1 MKLNRIKLLPL
12 ALLLTATGL
21 NINCHKIA
29 TKYNGCTPSES
40 CTTSDCDTEILAPH
54 KAMRLLTDVS
64 FAEFAFTD
72 LNGNLRSITVPAAQI
87 NAAFKNGLKFDGS
100 SVAGCTAITDS
111 DMHLAPDKASAVLL
125 PKNLRTERTALVICD
140 VGLSET
146 EVHECDPRYILK
158 QVSLKL
164 AAQKLQLNVGAEL
177 EFYLVNSDDHTPFDQ
192 DNYISSSTSI
202 ETENFKQEILT
213 TLINAG
219 INVEKIHH
227 EVGPGQYEV
236 VLRYADAL
244 KTADNIV
251 LTKYIIQSVAQSYNL
266 AAIFMPKPF
275 AKVNGSGMH
284 LHYSLQNTET
294 HKNLFYDA
302 ERANYL
308 SDVARKFITGNL
320 DYMSD
325 VSVLFNPTR
334 NSYERLVPNFEA
346 PIFICWGIKNRSA
359 LVRIPLVN
367 CQQADAIRAELRCPD
382 ASCNPYLALA
392 ALGATGL
399 QGLLDAHT
407 EYPPAIK
414 VNLYRLNDTEIKA
427 LNIQSL
433 PRTLEEAL
441 TNFERS
447 NFNLEIFGKKL
458 VTEFIKTKHAEL
470 ANQVEKH

>member
-1 MKLNRIKLLPL
+1 MKPNCITLLAA
-12 ALLLTATGL
+12 ALLLFTYSNNHCHQIAARYGSCTA
-21 NINCHKIA
+21 
-29 TKYNGCTPSES
+29 SES
-40 CTTSDCDTEILAPH
+40 CTTSNCDTEILAPH
-54 KAMRLLTDVS
+54 KALRSLVDVR

-72 LNGNLRSITVPAAQI
+72 LNGSLRSITVPAAQI

-111 DMHLAPDKASAVLL
+111 DMHLAPDKRSVMLM

-158 QVSLKL
+158 QVTCKL
-164 AAQKLQLNVGAEL
+164 ASQKLQLNVGAEL
-177 EFYLVNSDDHTPFDQ
+177 EFYLVNADDYTPFDQ
-192 DNYISSSTSI
+192 DNYISCSTNI

-213 TLINAG
+213 TLIDTG
-219 INVEKIHH
+219 INIEKIHH

-236 VLRYADAL
+236 VLHYAEAL

-251 LTKYIIQSVAQSYNL
+251 LTKYIIQSVAQKYNL
-266 AAIFMPKPF
+266 TAVFAPKPF

-294 HKNLFYDA
+294 QENLFYDA
-302 ERANYL
+302 ERVNFL

-325 VSVLFNPTR
+325 VSVLFNPTC
-334 NSYERLVPNFEA
+334 NSYERLVPDFEA
-346 PIFICWGIKNRSA
+346 PIFICWGVKNRSA

-367 CQQADAIRAELRCPD
+367 CQQSDAIRAELRCPD

-399 QGLLDAHT
+399 QGLMDQHT

-414 VNLYRLNDTEIKA
+414 VNLYKLNSSEIKA

-433 PRTLEEAL
+433 PRTLDEAL

-458 VTEFIKTKHAEL
+458 VTEFIKIKRNEL
-470 ANQVEKH
+470 ANQTEKH

>member
-12 ALLLTATGL
+12 ALLLFTTHLGT
-21 NINCHKIA
+21 NCHQIA
-29 TKYNGCTPSES
+29 TKYSNCMASES
-40 CTTSDCDTEILAPH
+40 CTTSNCDTEILAPH
-54 KAMRLLTDVS
+54 KAMRSLADVS

-87 NAAFKNGLKFDGS
+87 NAALKNGLKFDGS

-111 DMHLAPDKASAVLL
+111 DMHLTPDKTSAMLM

-158 QVSLKL
+158 QVTRKL

-177 EFYLVNSDDHTPFDQ
+177 EFYLVNTEDHTPFDQ
-192 DNYISSSTSI
+192 DNYISCSTNI

-213 TLINAG
+213 TLINTG

-236 VLRYADAL
+236 VLRYGEAL
-244 KTADNIV
+244 KIADNIV
-251 LTKYIIQSVAQSYNL
+251 VTKYIIQSVAQKYNL

-275 AKVNGSGMH
+275 SKVNGSGMH

-294 HKNLFYDA
+294 QENLFYDA
-302 ERANYL
+302 ERINYL

-325 VSVLFNPTR
+325 VSVLFNPTA
-334 NSYERLVPNFEA
+334 NSYERLVPDFEA

-399 QGLLDAHT
+399 QGLMDEHA

-414 VNLYRLNDTEIKA
+414 VNLYKLNSSEIKA

-441 TNFERS
+441 VNFERS
-447 NFNLEIFGKKL
+447 NFNLEVFGNKL
-458 VTEFIKTKHAEL
+458 VTEFIKTKRAEL
-470 ANQVEKH
+470 ANQAEKR